1 MFLLSMDKVERKS
14 LRNFPSD
21 RSILQL
27 GISPL
32 SRTCSDYSAFD
43 ISVSYRIDTDFRV
56 TDSEALL
63 SSHFLH
69 LDSSQNSLP
78 GSSSSSPRP
87 RPYLPIDQSQ
97 AYGSLSSFHTLPQ
110 PGQNLSSSPLTTLRN
125 APYMGSG
132 GGPTTPPNQITT
144 PAYAH
149 MRSPSQTS
157 LSRLKDAA
165 TTTPLPRRPSVT
177 FMQPFK
183 APSLS
188 SSPSLDPPLSPR
200 PGSTRS
206 SSGLARL
213 SSLKES
219 FIPPQPFTPVE
230 DDTPPPSPSLDGV
243 ERKRYSSSFSALRE
257 RRESFQSTRLSNETQ
272 RRRFSGMSV
281 SSQPAEEQSVSS
293 GSLPNEDGDDV
304 GLFLELVES
313 RRELKTLASGSSQG
327 ELEKFRGL
335 RDGYGALGDSVSGSI
350 YIPRASPP
358 AATIARSVGSGESP
372 HTPVVRSR
380 LSEGVIL
387 MEENAAAGKET
398 RPKPSSTPLSLRAT
412 PSPQPSGTD
421 DRVRDESL
429 KIPSATEGV
438 SGGAKPL
445 DIPNSPS
452 IRSWGATAAATHHRA
467 TSFTDRLNRRQQ
479 DQEISHQL
487 LEDELASTGRRHS
500 SSLGSLEGIP
510 PSDSGRKLSN
520 ESPAR
525 AAGRGRP
532 PSIRGG
538 SVSRTQTPRGSL
550 VGEAGAGV
558 GNGQGSLR
566 ERFCSAFASGDD
578 EGEELL
584 FAMSDMMGDKR

>member
-1 MFLLSMDKVERKS
+1 
-14 LRNFPSD
+14 
-21 RSILQL
+21 
-27 GISPL
+27 
-32 SRTCSDYSAFD
+32 
-43 ISVSYRIDTDFRV
+43 
-56 TDSEALL
+56 
-63 SSHFLH
+63 
-69 LDSSQNSLP
+69 
-78 GSSSSSPRP
+78 
-87 RPYLPIDQSQ
+87 
-97 AYGSLSSFHTLPQ
+97 
-110 PGQNLSSSPLTTLRN
+110 
-125 APYMGSG
+125 MGSG
-132 GGPTTPPNQITT
+132 AGPTTPPNQITT
-144 PAYAH
+144 PYAH

-157 LSRLKDAA
+157 LSRLKDVA

-183 APSLS
+183 APSLA
-188 SSPSLDPPLSPR
+188 SSPSFDPPSSPR

-206 SSGLARL
+206 SSGLARP

-243 ERKRYSSSFSALRE
+243 ERKRYSSSFSARRE

-272 RRRFSGMSV
+272 RRRFSGISV

-293 GSLPNEDGDDV
+293 GSFPNEDGDDV

-313 RRELKTLASGSSQG
+313 RRELKTLATGSPQG
-327 ELEKFRGL
+327 ELDKFRVL

-398 RPKPSSTPLSLRAT
+398 IPKPSSITRSLHDT
-412 PSPQPSGTD
+412 QPSPLPSGTD
-421 DRVRDESL
+421 DRARDESL
-429 KIPSATEGV
+429 KIPSISEGL

-452 IRSWGATAAATHHRA
+452 IRSWGVTAATTHHRA

-487 LEDELASTGRRHS
+487 LEDELDSTGRRHS

-510 PSDSGRKLSN
+510 PSDSSRKLSN

-525 AAGRGRP
+525 AAGRGR
-532 PSIRGG
+532 G

-550 VGEAGAGV
+550 VGEAGVGV

-566 ERFCSAFASGDD
+566 ERFCSTFASGEEGD